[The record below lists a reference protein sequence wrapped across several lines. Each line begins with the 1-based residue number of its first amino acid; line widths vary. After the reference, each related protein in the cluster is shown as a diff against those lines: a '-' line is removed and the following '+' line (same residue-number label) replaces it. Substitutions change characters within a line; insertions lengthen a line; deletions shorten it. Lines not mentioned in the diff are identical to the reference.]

1 MMQKPND
8 GMMLIHDHLVDVYM
22 DLVEVED
29 EDREET
35 RQDFV
40 EMVDIILD
48 SLQLKLSSRADKKT
62 TIDFSCYI
70 TIPKE

>member
-1 MMQKPND
+1 MQKPDD
-8 GMMLIHDHLVDVYM
+8 GMMLVHDHLVDVYM

-29 EDREET
+29 ADRQEI

-48 SLQLKLSSRADKKT
+48 SLQLKLSSRANNET
-62 TIDFSCYI
+62 TIDFNCYI
-70 TIPKE
+70 SIPK

>member
-1 MMQKPND
+1 MQKPDD
-8 GMMLIHDHLVDVYM
+8 GMMLVHDHLVDVYM

-29 EDREET
+29 ADRQEI

-48 SLQLKLSSRADKKT
+48 SLQLKLSSRADNET
-62 TIDFSCYI
+62 TIDFNCYI
-70 TIPKE
+70 SIPK

>member
-1 MMQKPND
+1 MQKPDD
-8 GMMLIHDHLVDVYM
+8 GMMFVHDHLVDVYM

-29 EDREET
+29 ADRQEI

-48 SLQLKLSSRADKKT
+48 SLQLKLSSRADNET
-62 TIDFSCYI
+62 TIDFNCYI
-70 TIPKE
+70 SIPK

>member
-1 MMQKPND
+1 
-8 GMMLIHDHLVDVYM
+8 MMLVHDHLVDVYM

-29 EDREET
+29 ADRQEI

-48 SLQLKLSSRADKKT
+48 SLQLKLSSRADNET
-62 TIDFSCYI
+62 TIDFNCYI
-70 TIPKE
+70 SIPK